1 MRILLLDNH
10 DSFTWNLAHD
20 LERFD
25 AEVTVVREVNTPLD
39 GFDGVVLSPGPG
51 LPSEHPQLIEL
62 VAQCIE
68 CAVPMLGV
76 CLGMQAIVEH
86 FGGRLRNL
94 AAPLHGVARRL
105 EVVGDCPVLGG
116 EADEVGHYHSWV
128 ADENTW
134 PDVLEVTAR
143 ERQDEKS
150 EESGESGN
158 EDMIL
163 AMRHRSLP
171 VYGVQF
177 HPESVL
183 TPGGRAM
190 LGRWLADVE
199 KVQGQGT

>member
-1 MRILLLDNH
+1 
-10 DSFTWNLAHD
+10 
-20 LERFD
+20 
-25 AEVTVVREVNTPLD
+25 
-39 GFDGVVLSPGPG
+39 
-51 LPSEHPQLIEL
+51 
-62 VAQCIE
+62 
-68 CAVPMLGV
+68 VPMLGV

-94 AAPLHGVARRL
+94 AAPLHGVARQI

-143 ERQDEKS
+143 ERQGEKNGKNGKS
-150 EESGESGN
+150 EN

-190 LGRWLADVE
+190 LGRWLAAVE
-199 KVQGQGT
+199 KVQAKSA